1 MLWKEQEVWAHVA
14 SEFDSLKTKTPPGQS
29 DGAIGQ
35 AFSLEK
41 VVNALQVGERELRN
55 VACNICWTV
64 PLFESI
70 DGDTLSLQLIEK
82 FAKARFYADG
92 KPKAP
97 RLWPS
102 IVIPIA
108 LMQKDDLPPKTTW
121 KRYGGDIAV
130 AAFWYAF
137 AMAKKDGLPGPDLEA
152 FRSLART
159 SGALN
164 VPFTFKY
171 FATEGERFACAT
183 ALCENFEELRE
194 YFGLD
199 CARLVQVVLN
209 AKKQV
214 EEEKRNVTDKVTKEH
229 ISAWLREKIRWADPK
244 RCPKPDTC
252 GQLLQIGEWLSRSH
266 RARSAMQLA
275 RVVCGRT
282 TCFDE
287 YSKVLLMTQRSMNTE
302 DFDFAVEFLTMKL
315 FRSQAPENPSLSE
328 LRSKAGE
335 LSFGLFARKYATELW
350 ASCSGAC
357 STNVPPQILKRA
369 KGVLMSPLTFHD
381 EFPLQAVKDLSWV
394 AALPKPLSMAVN
406 HMKQVLSGE
415 YNSDI
420 KGLLSSPPA
429 GGATADHAKG
439 LENVKKQFW
448 VPFDL
453 ALKELEPERADT
465 QATDHQ
471 VSEEA
476 GGESVQADCKDT
488 LAKFK
493 ADSDVR
499 AKEFLSQHL
508 VTVVQSAPAAA
519 ALTELLRNS
528 LVDST
533 ERRMGFFDPKNCSVP
548 KIYATQ
554 SKWQRVP
561 LIDEEEFQQFCKAI
575 DGLLLNLIGLGL
587 TPGRDVVWVM
597 GGKVRS
603 NEDTINKVT
612 RALKWSKKE
621 FMLNYDAKMMQ
632 EMGYFTRMRG
642 LGNAGTAEKLFLFF
656 KGQAPRD
663 FKKTRLFVDAG
674 SRTYIDSILKV
685 PIATARELALVSR
698 TCWEAFSKNEKSECV
713 VEAFDV
719 EAESGS
725 DDEHGEPADTTVK
738 KRKYPKRG
746 TALTRQPSSDEVLL
760 FAHDNSALLMKEL
773 AHECGARWC
782 IHASPELGLPTIAIV
797 KTELH
802 KTELEKAL
810 RSRLAQDLPI
820 SGSAL
825 GNAELA
831 RRALALGLTK
841 PAPLRKRKGQEADL
855 ADGASSEPEP
865 PQYETPPKSKKTDK
879 ENKDKTEKKKDSKKH
894 KKDKKEKD
902 K

>member
-1 MLWKEQEVWAHVA
+1 MC
-14 SEFDSLKTKTPPGQS
+14 
-29 DGAIGQ
+29 
-35 AFSLEK
+35 
-41 VVNALQVGERELRN
+41 R
-55 VACNICWTV
+55 
-64 PLFESI
+64 
-70 DGDTLSLQLIEK
+70 
-82 FAKARFYADG
+82 
-92 KPKAP
+92 
-97 RLWPS
+97 
-102 IVIPIA
+102 
-108 LMQKDDLPPKTTW
+108 
-121 KRYGGDIAV
+121 
-130 AAFWYAF
+130 
-137 AMAKKDGLPGPDLEA
+137 
-152 FRSLART
+152 
-159 SGALN
+159 N

-575 DGLLLNLIGLGL
+575 DGLLLNLIGLGWGPQETCCLKLSSFYSLLFPAVSKRLGCVGFKLIQKIKGGLRKAALHCARL

-656 KGQAPRD
+656 KGQAP
-663 FKKTRLFVDAG
+663 
-674 SRTYIDSILKV
+674 S
-685 PIATARELALVSR
+685 
-698 TCWEAFSKNEKSECV
+698 EKL
-713 VEAFDV
+713 
-719 EAESGS
+719 
-725 DDEHGEPADTTVK
+725 
-738 KRKYPKRG
+738 KRKAFRVC
-746 TALTRQPSSDEVLL
+746 RQ
-760 FAHDNSALLMKEL
+760 
-773 AHECGARWC
+773 R
-782 IHASPELGLPTIAIV
+782 
-797 KTELH
+797 
-802 KTELEKAL
+802 
-810 RSRLAQDLPI
+810 
-820 SGSAL
+820 
-825 GNAELA
+825 
-831 RRALALGLTK
+831 
-841 PAPLRKRKGQEADL
+841 PLRKIFATRILGTCFVGQL
-855 ADGASSEPEP
+855 ALF
-865 PQYETPPKSKKTDK
+865 
-879 ENKDKTEKKKDSKKH
+879 
-894 KKDKKEKD
+894 
-902 K
+902 